1 MHFGVHNDIIA
12 AFQITHGIYRWFG
25 LNKRLIISN
34 GDYLLELRL
43 GPLKGLCCAKRE
55 KKRGKQGN
63 AMNQVGEPKEK
74 FNLTFFLSQFTSSS
88 SSSLSSNAIPL
99 ADWLWL
105 WELDLLNDDDDKGT
119 DLVCGWEKDREQ
131 RHKKKK
137 QKLFIGTLSFFFVQ
151 SWNLHTYLGG
161 GRDVFVNGMS
171 SSESSM
177 VNCGWIHVINGTIQ
191 LQADVVCLRA
201 CAWLAH
207 FIGCVGHCR
216 AYPRWPLG
224 WSVKRWS
231 GRNTEEG
238 GGKGMT
244 QEK

>member
-1 MHFGVHNDIIA
+1 MV
-12 AFQITHGIYRWFG
+12 T
-25 LNKRLIISN
+25 ISWSC
-34 GDYLLELRL
+34 GSVLW
-43 GPLKGLCCAKRE
+43 KGCAVPRE
-55 KKRGKQGN
+55 KKKEAN
-63 AMNQVGEPKEK
+63 KEK
-74 FNLTFFLSQFTSSS
+74 RWTKWANPRKILIELFFLSQFTSSS

-105 WELDLLNDDDDKGT
+105 WELDLLNDDDDEGT

-131 RHKKKK
+131 RHKKKM

-177 VNCGWIHVINGTIQ
+177 VNCGWIHVRNGTIQ

-201 CAWLAH
+201 CTWLAH

>member
-131 RHKKKK
+131 RHKKKSK
-137 QKLFIGTLSFFFVQ
+137 NYSSAHFLFSLYSPEIFIHTWEGVAMF
-151 SWNLHTYLGG
+151 SW
-161 GRDVFVNGMS
+161 M
-171 SSESSM
+171 
-177 VNCGWIHVINGTIQ
+177 
-191 LQADVVCLRA
+191 VCLRLNHQ
-201 CAWLAH
+201 WLTAD
-207 FIGCVGHCR
+207 G
-216 AYPRWPLG
+216 YML
-224 WSVKRWS
+224 
-231 GRNTEEG
+231 
-238 GGKGMT
+238 
-244 QEK
+244 